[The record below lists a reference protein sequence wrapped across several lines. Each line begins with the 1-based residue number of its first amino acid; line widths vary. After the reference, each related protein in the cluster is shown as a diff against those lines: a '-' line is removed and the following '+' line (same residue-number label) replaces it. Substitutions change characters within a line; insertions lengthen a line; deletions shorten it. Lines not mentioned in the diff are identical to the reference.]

1 MKKYFFTAVLAVFAA
16 VSFSS
21 CTEQERVKAF
31 GGSMTIDLEPGEK
44 LMMATWKES
53 NLFYLT
59 EPMEEGYQP
68 KTKIFRE
75 SSSWGAVESKIM
87 FVEHR

>member
-1 MKKYFFTAVLAVFAA
+1 MAVLAVFSA

-21 CTEQERVKAF
+21 CTEQERVKSF
-31 GGSMTIDLEPGEK
+31 GGSMTVDLEPGEK

-53 NLFYLT
+53 DLFYLT
-59 EPMEEGYQP
+59 EPMEDDYQP

-75 SSSWGAVESKIM
+75 SSSWGAIESKII